1 MLTKLMKYEL
11 KATARVMVP
20 LCILSIALA
29 SVTQITLWTFLDE
42 TGSSPYSVTLILLI
56 ATAAAMGAVL
66 AATVVLIV
74 QRFRSNLLGDEGHVM
89 FTLPVSIHQ
98 HILAKFLVGVFW
110 MLATLFVLFESII
123 CLGYNGTLW
132 MAFPPFREAL
142 TAFMNYIS
150 PLSSVTPD
158 FSVGESLAI
167 LFGAVLASN
176 VALCLEI
183 YAPLALGHSF
193 HKHKGLLSVAFFLG
207 IQGIYH
213 LLSGSLPYLMN
224 FVTYLFPTQSPT
236 GVYMLDFGGSMVF
249 SLLWAVVLYAITHYT
264 LKHRLNLE

>member
-1 MLTKLMKYEL
+1 MLTKLLKYEF

-29 SVTQITLWTFLDE
+29 SVTQITLCTFLDE

-110 MLATLFVLFESII
+110 MLASVFVLFESMI

-132 MAFPPFREAL
+132 MAFPPFRESL
-142 TAFMNYIS
+142 TAFMDFIT

-158 FSVGESLAI
+158 F
-167 LFGAVLASN
+167 
-176 VALCLEI
+176 
-183 YAPLALGHSF
+183 
-193 HKHKGLLSVAFFLG
+193 
-207 IQGIYH
+207 
-213 LLSGSLPYLMN
+213 
-224 FVTYLFPTQSPT
+224 
-236 GVYMLDFGGSMVF
+236 
-249 SLLWAVVLYAITHYT
+249 
-264 LKHRLNLE
+264 